1 MIKKIRNKFN
11 DFLPTLYSYK
21 KGKKLNDLS
30 DFNFI
35 YEYNFE
41 ELNSPIVSV
50 KKSFFSKRILEKKS
64 QNIGRFSGAK
74 TFQQAKDLT
83 DLLYDNFGNKTEFK
97 EFKALALETFETYNV
112 SWLEAERNNAIA
124 NIEQA
129 KIFNEN
135 KELGTKYLQ
144 YIAVG
149 DELTRDDHE
158 ALNGLILPIND
169 QIWDTITPPNGYNC
183 RCSIVG
189 ISEFD
194 QDFKISTKDETAKK
208 TKEIDVF
215 FKSNPDF
222 ARNPAKTDWIFK
234 EEGKGK
240 HSYFDIPTEYKESF
254 KKNNF
259 NLK

>member
-1 MIKKIRNKFN
+1 MIKKIVNKFN
-11 DFLPTLYSYK
+11 DFLPSLYAYPK
-21 KGKKLNDLS
+21 NKKLHDLT
-30 DFNFI
+30 DFKFI

-41 ELNSPIVSV
+41 ELNSPIVSI
-50 KKSFFSKRILEKKS
+50 KKSFISQRILEKKS

-74 TFQQAKDLT
+74 TFQQAKELT
-83 DLLYDNFGNKTEFK
+83 DLLYEKGEKVEFK
-97 EFKALALETFETYNV
+97 LYKERAFQIVERYNEA
-112 SWLEAERNNAIA
+112 WLEAERNNAIT

-135 KELGTKYLQ
+135 KGLGVKYLQ

-169 QIWDTITPPNGYNC
+169 PIWDTITPPNGYNC
-183 RCSIVG
+183 RCSVIGV
-189 ISEFD
+189 SEFEPE
-194 QDFKISTKDETAKK
+194 FKISNKDEVVRK
-208 TKEIDVF
+208 TKEINSF
-215 FKSNPDF
+215 FKENPVF

-240 HSYFDIPTEYKESF
+240 HSYFNIPAEYKQSF

>member
-1 MIKKIRNKFN
+1 MIEKTRNKFK

-21 KGKKLNDLS
+21 KGMKLNDLS

-41 ELNSPIVSV
+41 ELNSPIVSI
-50 KKSFFSKRILEKKS
+50 KKSFLSTRILEKKS

-74 TFQQAKDLT
+74 TFQEAQYLT
-83 DLLYDNFGNKTEFK
+83 SLIYDENGNKTEFK
-97 EFKALALETFETYNV
+97 KFKELAFEAFETYNV
-112 SWLEAERNNAIA
+112 SYLEAERNNAVS
-124 NIEQA
+124 NVEQA
-129 KIFNEN
+129 KIFNES
-135 KELGTKYLQ
+135 KQLGSEYLQ

-169 QIWDTITPPNGYNC
+169 PLWDSITPPNGYNC

-189 ISEFD
+189 VSKFES
-194 QDFKISTKDETAKK
+194 DFNVSSKNEIENK
-208 TKEIDVF
+208 TKEIKDF
-215 FKSNPDF
+215 FKKNADF

-234 EEGKGK
+234 EEGRGK
-240 HSYFDIPTEYKESF
+240 HSYFNMPAEYKESF